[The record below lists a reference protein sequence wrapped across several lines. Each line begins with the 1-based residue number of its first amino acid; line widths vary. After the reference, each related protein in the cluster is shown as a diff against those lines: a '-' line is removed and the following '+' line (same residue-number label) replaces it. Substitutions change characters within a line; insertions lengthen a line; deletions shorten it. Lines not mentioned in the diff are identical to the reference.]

1 MQPNE
6 INKQNTKTNINP
18 RKRTICRERWA
29 SPNKYRFTNNRIIAT
44 ISKAIAID
52 TYLEFTNT
60 KHEEM
65 KTYASEIEN
74 KEWSQTSKEQSQV
87 SKERSDISQK
97 WSQTSQKWSEISK
110 KWSETSQKQSET
122 SQKRSEISKKQ
133 SEYTKFVSQ
142 HNDDK
147 EQFINILKYSIIINK
162 TLESILISFECFISL
177 K

>member
-1 MQPNE
+1 MQ
-6 INKQNTKTNINP
+6 
-18 RKRTICRERWA
+18 RERERGA
-29 SPNKYRFTNNRIIAT
+29 LPNKYRFTNNRFIAT

-60 KHEEM
+60 KQEEM

-97 WSQTSQKWSEISK
+97 WSQTSQKR
-110 KWSETSQKQSET
+110 SET
-122 SQKRSEISKKQ
+122 SKKQ

-162 TLESILISFECFISL
+162 TLESILISFECFVSL